1 MRLIAAVIVI
11 LGLTGCSAVVKK
23 GEGQQLAITQTARS
37 NLVVNFQGDSRVEAN
52 DDWGRLRTKWQSA
65 LRNEGEAAGIAV
77 SEQYGKPRGADAPG
91 VLLLIN
97 VSNFRYLT
105 TGMRY
110 GFGVMTGN
118 AWIQSNVSFVDLQ
131 SGETLG
137 SRSYDTSSSA
147 WEGVFSAMTEDQVAA
162 ISKEIIAEVK
172 GARIAPEKQFAPPA
186 GAPAASKEQ
195 QLQQLQQQRLPYEE
209 YQKRY
214 REIMGE

>member
-1 MRLIAAVIVI
+1 MRLTAAVIVI

-23 GEGQQLAITQTARS
+23 GTGQQLAITQSARN

-77 SEQYGKPRGADAPG
+77 SEQYGKPRGAEAPG

-105 TGMRY
+105 SGMRY

-172 GARIAPEKQFAPPA
+172 GARIAPEKQFAPPTD
-186 GAPAASKEQ
+186 APTASKEQ

-214 REIMGE
+214 REIMAE